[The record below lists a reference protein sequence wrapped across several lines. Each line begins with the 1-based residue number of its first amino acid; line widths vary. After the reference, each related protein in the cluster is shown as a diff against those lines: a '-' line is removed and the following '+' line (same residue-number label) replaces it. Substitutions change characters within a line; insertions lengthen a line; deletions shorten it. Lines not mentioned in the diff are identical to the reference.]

1 MEQHWRRT
9 LALGL
14 ASTGLATAAI
24 TMGRVWSYLDSTGAP
39 PFAPMWPF
47 PALYLI
53 EVVALSAIVLLA
65 VVVTH
70 HRSASFVAWLALGAL
85 SAMALLGAMS
95 IGLYIALALIF
106 LVPASILGDEGPS
119 RVSHNVVG
127 FVVGVLFQG
136 GVMFSII
143 QYVLRRPMSGP
154 PAG

>member
-1 MEQHWRRT
+1 MEQRRRRT

-14 ASTGLATAAI
+14 ASMGLATAAI
-24 TMGRVWSYLDSTGAP
+24 TMGRVWSDLDSTRDP
-39 PFAPMWPF
+39 PVAPMWPF

-53 EVVALSAIVLLA
+53 EVVALAAIVHLA
-65 VVVTH
+65 IVVAH
-70 HRSASFVAWLALGAL
+70 HRRAFLVAWLALGAL
-85 SAMALLGAMS
+85 FAMALLGAMS

-136 GVMFSII
+136 GAMFSVI
-143 QYVLRRPMSGP
+143 QYVLRW
-154 PAG
+154 